1 MSLLPLVAALFAV
14 PQFLPQLARLRR
26 TGDAAGVSCAWAALT
41 SVNNGAWTAYFA
53 LSRLWTALAPSIS
66 ATLLAGILAVWL
78 ARRGELPR
86 RAALSITG
94 WAALLAVAGG
104 VFGRAALGTALAASF
119 ILQTAPS
126 VWKAYRSERVSGI
139 SAGTWLLILGEL
151 LCWGVYG
158 TYELDPRLMV
168 LGWTGVAA
176 SLLILT
182 RVAAQARSRTL
193 DRGTVSFHVGQALR
207 ESGPPGLA
215 GFTRPDTYLRQID
228 ELSAKPSAYS
238 LRSENPDDTC
248 PAD

>member
-1 MSLLPLVAALFAV
+1 MSKNRQKIFSLLEVNFVAMSLLPLIAALFAV

-26 TGDAAGVSCAWAALT
+26 TGDAAGVSGAWAALT

-66 ATLLAGILAVWL
+66 ATLLAGILAVLL
-78 ARRGELPR
+78 ARPGELPR
-86 RAALSITG
+86 RAALSIAG
-94 WAALLAVAGG
+94 WAALLALAGG
-104 VFGRAALGTALAASF
+104 VFGRAVLGTALTVSF

-151 LCWGVYG
+151 LCWGIYG

-168 LGWTGVAA
+168 LGWAGVAI

-182 RVAAQARSRTL
+182 RVAAQVRSHQRDT
-193 DRGTVSFHVGQALR
+193 ALGMIIDDDVR
-207 ESGPPGLA
+207 RLLAERWSLFGP
-215 GFTRPDTYLRQID
+215 
-228 ELSAKPSAYS
+228 
-238 LRSENPDDTC
+238 
-248 PAD
+248 

>member
-1 MSLLPLVAALFAV
+1 MSLLPLIAALFAV

-78 ARRGELPR
+78 ARQGELPQ

-182 RVAAQARSRTL
+182 RVAAQVRSRTV
-193 DRGTVSFHVGQALR
+193 DRGAVSDQPAQRHSTHIPPRTFLALR
-207 ESGPPGLA
+207 MAASMWARQLIEPFRASG
-215 GFTRPDTYLRQID
+215 
-228 ELSAKPSAYS
+228 
-238 LRSENPDDTC
+238 
-248 PAD
+248 